1 VLGQL
6 NKATKKDTKDTK
18 DNTDA
23 KKEQQRAEKARL
35 ARLKKQAQLLK
46 ILASENKKRLAAIK
60 EVRDIIKDAGSDQ
73 ITELEKI
80 NRLEQERLDK
90 LILIGMQE
98 GINTDAAKKAVQERA
113 ERERRAL
120 QQRQI
125 AGQIGIAQTAIGAA
139 SDPTALIGAVAGA
152 FGPIGSAI
160 GGVVQALSD
169 LGQKDPEQIKEEF
182 RATFEGIAQGI
193 KILVPLLIEA
203 LPPILFDAAL
213 VIVDA
218 ILRLPIQ
225 LLSVIGKGLVQ
236 AFKAIGGIFTDPLG
250 FLGSIIDAI
259 FDAIKRIFDFF
270 TQPFQDAGSMMGGG
284 RMLSGQGG
292 LRFTGSNR
300 GLAMLHEGEMVVPRS
315 GQISSSVARDA
326 QAAVSGSGS
335 VNIII
340 NSIVTE
346 RSAIDELVE
355 KIEERYG
362 SFGQSTNPLFG
373 GR

>member
-1 VLGQL
+1 M
-6 NKATKKDTKDTK
+6 
-18 DNTDA
+18 
-23 KKEQQRAEKARL
+23 E
-35 ARLKKQAQLLK
+35 
-46 ILASENKKRLAAIK
+46 
-60 EVRDIIKDAGSDQ
+60 
-73 ITELEKI
+73 
-80 NRLEQERLDK
+80 
-90 LILIGMQE
+90 
-98 GINTDAAKKAVQERA
+98 ERA

-152 FGPIGSAI
+152 FGPVGSAI

-169 LGQKDPEQIKEEF
+169 LGQKDPEEIKEEF

-225 LLSVIGKGLVQ
+225 LLSVIGKGLTQ

-270 TQPFQDAGSMMGGG
+270 TQPFQEGFGGSMMGGG

-292 LRFTGSNR
+292 LRFTGGD
-300 GLAMLHEGEMVVPRS
+300 GLAMLHQGEMVVPRS

-326 QAAVSGSGS
+326 QAAMGGSGS